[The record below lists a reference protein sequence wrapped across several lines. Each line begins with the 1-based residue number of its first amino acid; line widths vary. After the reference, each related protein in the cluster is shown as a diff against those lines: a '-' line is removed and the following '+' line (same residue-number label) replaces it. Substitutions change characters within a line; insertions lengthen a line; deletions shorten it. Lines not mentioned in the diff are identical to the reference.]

1 MGDIREVAS
10 LAERACNMYQTHG
23 SNDAGAS
30 SLDKAAKLL
39 EQTQPEQALQL
50 YQRASDVAM
59 VSDNN
64 RLAAEFMSKVARL
77 MVRLKM

>member
-1 MGDIREVAS
+1 MGDLRDVAS

-39 EQTQPEQALQL
+39 EQQHPEQALQL
-50 YQRASDVAM
+50 FQRAAEVAM
-59 VSDNN
+59 VY
-64 RLAAEFMSKVARL
+64 FFI
-77 MVRLKM
+77 